1 MIVHLGMNVTKR
13 TIAVI
18 ALAGAAVMSAATL
31 ANADTPAPQP
41 AAMNLVYPYSSTYPA
56 GVLPLAAA
64 VPAVALLGVNPLG
77 VL

>member
-18 ALAGAAVMSAATL
+18 ALAGAAVMSAAAL
-31 ANADTPAPQP
+31 AGADTPSTQP
-41 AAMNLVYPYSSTYPA
+41 ASTNLVYPYSATYPP

-64 VPAVALLGVNPLG
+64 VPAVALLGINPLG
-77 VL
+77 AL